1 MFFFF
6 ELIQNQTYLLNKSKK
21 PFVIAQ
27 NSV

>member
-6 ELIQNQTYLLNKSKK
+6 ELIQNKTYLLNKLKK
-21 PFVIAQ
+21 TYVIAQ